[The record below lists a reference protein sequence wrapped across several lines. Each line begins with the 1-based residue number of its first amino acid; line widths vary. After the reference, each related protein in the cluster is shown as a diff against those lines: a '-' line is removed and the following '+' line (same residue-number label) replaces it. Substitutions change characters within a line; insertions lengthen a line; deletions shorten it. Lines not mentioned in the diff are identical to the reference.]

1 MFSYHAHH
9 LGEGYLGIMRFTL
22 PIGKISIDFP
32 QNLFFH
38 LTSGKKNILS
48 KIIPNNIYVY
58 SVQFPLVIKKA
69 NWVLL
74 ADLH

>member
-1 MFSYHAHH
+1 MFNYHAHQ

-38 LTSGKKNILS
+38 LTSGKKNN
-48 KIIPNNIYVY
+48 KNIPLKYFFLKHFV
-58 SVQFPLVIKKA
+58 
-69 NWVLL
+69 
-74 ADLH
+74 

>member
-1 MFSYHAHH
+1 MFNYHAHQ

-38 LTSGKKNILS
+38 LTSRKKNT
-48 KIIPNNIYVY
+48 KNIP
-58 SVQFPLVIKKA
+58 LK
-69 NWVLL
+69 
-74 ADLH
+74 